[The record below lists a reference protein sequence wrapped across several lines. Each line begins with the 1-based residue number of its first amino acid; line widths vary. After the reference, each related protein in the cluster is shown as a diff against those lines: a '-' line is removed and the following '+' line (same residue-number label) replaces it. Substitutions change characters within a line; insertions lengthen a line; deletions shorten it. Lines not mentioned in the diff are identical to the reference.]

1 MKDIDIESSLLGID
15 IDGNNYE
22 KIEGIKIKAEEAV
35 DIGSGEIEIIDSEI
49 EGRITAKGIDSIG

>member
-1 MKDIDIESSLLGID
+1 MKDIEIESSLLGID

-35 DIGSGEIEIIDSEI
+35 DIGSGEM
-49 EGRITAKGIDSIG
+49 R